1 MYVLVCSVHSFR
13 TEYELFEYEPFE
25 IEREESNKKEQ
36 EKFQREIIF
45 FCGSSVMLVL

>member
-1 MYVLVCSVHSFR
+1 MHSFR
-13 TEYELFEYEPFE
+13 TEYELFEYELFE
-25 IEREESNKKEQ
+25 IEREESNKKVQ